1 MQALLETALDLFP
14 RLRERLGQQA
24 GTLSGGEQ
32 QMLMMARGLMMEP
45 KLMLLDEPSMGL
57 APVIV
62 EQIFEIIADLHRRG
76 ITILLVEQNAYMAL
90 QIAQRGYVIQTG
102 SIALTDASER
112 LQKRP
117 RCTGSLS
124 RRSMRTGG
132 SQMRHDH
139 LFIGGQWV
147 ESESGEVYTRRD
159 PATGNIV
166 SRHDRATRAEA
177 ERAIT
182 AAREAFDHGPWP
194 HMGAA
199 ARGRCCGGPRRSCGN
214 ALQMSWRGSLR
225 WKPESRSRRRAAK
238 FRRRQTSS
246 TIFTHLALE
255 AHGESYAISGTYDA
269 LVTREP
275 VGVVAAIV
283 PWNFPIMMLAFK
295 LAPALAVGCT
305 VVCKPAELT
314 NSIVAEVC
322 EILRRAGVSRRGAQH
337 GLRPGNGRRCG
348 AGRKSS
354 GRPRDLHRLH
364 GWGAA

>member
-1 MQALLETALDLFP
+1 
-14 RLRERLGQQA
+14 
-24 GTLSGGEQ
+24 
-32 QMLMMARGLMMEP
+32 MLTMARGLMMEP

-76 ITILLVEQNAYMAL
+76 ITILLVEQNARMAL
-90 QIAQRGYVIQTG
+90 QIAQRGLRHPDG
-102 SIALTDASER
+102 PHRPDRRER
-112 LQKRP
+112 AAAKRP

-194 HMGAA
+194 HMG
-199 ARGRCCGGPRRSCGN
+199 CGG
-214 ALQMSWRGSLR
+214 
-225 WKPESRSRRRAAK
+225 
-238 FRRRQTSS
+238 T
-246 TIFTHLALE
+246 
-255 AHGESYAISGTYDA
+255 GT
-269 LVTREP
+269 R
-275 VGVVAAIV
+275 
-283 PWNFPIMMLAFK
+283 
-295 LAPALAVGCT
+295 PA
-305 VVCKPAELT
+305 
-314 NSIVAEVC
+314 
-322 EILRRAGVSRRGAQH
+322 
-337 GLRPGNGRRCG
+337 
-348 AGRKSS
+348 AGR
-354 GRPRDLHRLH
+354 GDDAGTHR
-364 GWGAA
+364 